1 MGAMWSLLWGW
12 WTAGTQVSSVQ
23 YAEDGDL
30 GPEGDV
36 ADPTTGLTLRHR
48 TAMVRTWDMVRPD
61 MKVHGINFFL
71 TLFRA
76 EPELQTRFKGFAD
89 KTEEELKTNKR
100 LAAHAST
107 VMLAITGLVDNLDD
121 VTCLVEMLNATA
133 LNHKRRGL
141 PQPSTF
147 TSLPSLFAPPP
158 PALPP
163 PLSSFPPLPSFSS
176 LIPSLAAPFLLP
188 TLRSQHFLSLLPPG
202 THSQP
207 LLV

>member
-71 TLFRA
+71 ELFRT
-76 EPELQTRFKGFAD
+76 EPELQTRFKGFAN

-121 VTCLVEMLNATA
+121 VTCLVEMLNSTA
-133 LNHKRRGL
+133 LNHKRRGIPKEDFVL
-141 PQPSTF
+141 LAPVLVKFLRDNLGSAWTPVAEEAWTQALKVINAVIF
-147 TSLPSLFAPPP
+147 GAYDTSAES
-158 PALPP
+158 
-163 PLSSFPPLPSFSS
+163 
-176 LIPSLAAPFLLP
+176 
-188 TLRSQHFLSLLPPG
+188 
-202 THSQP
+202 
-207 LLV
+207 

>member
-133 LNHKRRGL
+133 LNHKRRGVPKKDFEL
-141 PQPSTF
+141 LAPVLVKF
-147 TSLPSLFAPPP
+147 LRDSLGSAWTPIAEEAWTQ
-158 PALPP
+158 ALKVINTVIFGTYD
-163 PLSSFPPLPSFSS
+163 SS
-176 LIPSLAAPFLLP
+176 
-188 TLRSQHFLSLLPPG
+188 
-202 THSQP
+202 
-207 LLV
+207 